1 MCPSNHRPGLSRTAF
16 LVISGDEVL
25 QAAAVAS
32 ATQQQLQLQTAQ
44 AHINNVAAAAQQTQV
59 KSRVARPTDQAK
71 FEFNKFVNSAG

>member
-1 MCPSNHRPGLSRTAF
+1 MVEYRTGRYPEMRKF
-16 LVISGDEVL
+16 LVMSGDSVL

-59 KSRVARPTDQAK
+59 ESRAARPTDQAK
-71 FEFNKFVNSAG
+71 FEFKNPKMT